1 MEFSIKSGSVEK
13 QRVGCIV
20 VGVYEGR
27 KLTPAAQAID
37 AASRQFLT
45 GVLRNGDL
53 EGRPGS
59 TLLLL
64 GVPHVPAER
73 VLLVGLGRERDFHES
88 AYRSALAAAVKA
100 LRSTGAAEAMLCL
113 TDIALKRRGV
123 DWKVEQAVLA
133 VTEGTYRFDRL
144 KSKPPEDKVALRKV
158 ALHVG
163 RRNEIAEGEAAIAQA
178 MAIAEG
184 VAFAKDLGN
193 LPANICTPTYLAQQ
207 AVDMGKRDGV
217 RVEVLGPKEIE
228 KLGMGAFLAVARGSR
243 EPPRFIVMEYR
254 GGKRGDPPV
263 ALVGKGV
270 TFDTGGIS
278 IKPAPEMD
286 EMKFDMCGAASVL
299 GTMKSVALMKLPLNV
314 VGIVPAT
321 ENMPGGNAI
330 KPGDV
335 VTTMSGQT
343 VEILNTDAEGRLI
356 LCDAL
361 TYAEKFKPAAVVDV
375 ATLTGAMVIALG
387 HVATGLFAN
396 NDPLARELLHAG
408 DAGWDRAWH
417 MPLWDDYQDQLK
429 SNFAD
434 FPNIGSRAGGS
445 ITAACFLSR
454 FAKAYPWAH
463 LDIAGTAWKSGAE
476 KGATGRPV
484 PLLVAF
490 PRAARGVTRID
501 FYRYAQDKLR
511 LACRLATKAFDKP
524 SRVVVYAQDTKVL
537 ADFDRAL
544 WTFQATRFVPHC
556 FVDSPLAPETPV
568 ILAASGDAL
577 PHHDVLLNL
586 GDEWPPFFAS
596 FERLLEIVGADEDD
610 KVRARS
616 RYAFYKERGYDIQV
630 NDVEG

>member
-13 QRVGCIV
+13 QRTGCVV
-20 VGVYEGR
+20 VGVFEGR
-27 KLTPAAQAID
+27 KLTAAAQAID
-37 AASRQFLT
+37 VASRQFLS
-45 GVLRNGDL
+45 GVLRHGDL
-53 EGRPGS
+53 EGKAGT
-59 TLLLL
+59 TLLLH
-64 GVPHVPAER
+64 GVAHVPAER
-73 VLLVGLGRERDFHES
+73 VLLVGLGPERDFHES
-88 AYRSALAAAVKA
+88 AYRAALGAAMKA
-100 LRSTGAAEAMLCL
+100 LRSTGTAEALLCL
-113 TDIALKRRGV
+113 TDLPLKRRGV

-133 VTEGTYRFDRL
+133 VMEGTYRFDRL
-144 KSKPPEDKVALRKV
+144 KSKPPEHQPALHKV

-163 RRNEIAEGEAAIAQA
+163 RRGEIAEGERAVAQATAIAA
-178 MAIAEG
+178 GI
-184 VAFAKDLGN
+184 AFAKDLGN
-193 LPANICTPTYLAQQ
+193 LPGNICTPSYLAEQ
-207 AVDMGKRDGV
+207 AREMGKRDGV
-217 RVEVLGPKEIE
+217 RVEVLGQKDIE

-243 EPPRFIVMEYR
+243 EPPRFIVMQYR

-299 GTMKSVALMKLPLNV
+299 GAMKAAALMKLPLNV
-314 VGIVPAT
+314 VGVVPST

-361 TYAEKFKPAAVVDV
+361 TYVEKFKPAAVVDV

-387 HVATGLFAN
+387 HVATGVFAN
-396 NDPLARELLHAG
+396 SDPLARELLHAG
-408 DAGWDRAWH
+408 EAGWDRAWH

-445 ITAACFLSR
+445 VTAACFLSR

-484 PLLVAF
+484 ALLAHF
-490 PRAARGVTRID
+490 LARRAA
-501 FYRYAQDKLR
+501 
-511 LACRLATKAFDKP
+511 
-524 SRVVVYAQDTKVL
+524 
-537 ADFDRAL
+537 
-544 WTFQATRFVPHC
+544 
-556 FVDSPLAPETPV
+556 
-568 ILAASGDAL
+568 
-577 PHHDVLLNL
+577 
-586 GDEWPPFFAS
+586 
-596 FERLLEIVGADEDD
+596 
-610 KVRARS
+610 
-616 RYAFYKERGYDIQV
+616 
-630 NDVEG
+630 